1 MEYTAAVS
9 WKSPTTERDRIFD
22 AEYVVDFSRFYA
34 MREWRRV
41 DQQPRE
47 LIQTL
52 NRIADAIN
60 SIGPQADERFDLN
73 PRALLEAEL
82 RLADASHEEE

>member
-9 WKSPTTERDRIFD
+9 WKSPTTDGDRVFD

-47 LIQTL
+47 LIQL
-52 NRIADAIN
+52 SIA
-60 SIGPQADERFDLN
+60 
-73 PRALLEAEL
+73 
-82 RLADASHEEE
+82 